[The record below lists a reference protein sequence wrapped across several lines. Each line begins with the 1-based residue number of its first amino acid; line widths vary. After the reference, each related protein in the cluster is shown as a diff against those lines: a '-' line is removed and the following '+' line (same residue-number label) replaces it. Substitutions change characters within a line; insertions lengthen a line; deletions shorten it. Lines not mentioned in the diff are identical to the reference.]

1 MEKTDAKYQAY
12 LQILREELVPAM
24 GCTEPIALAYGA
36 AVARRKLGCLPDTV
50 SVQVSGNLVKNVKS
64 VIVPNTGGLKGIP
77 AAVTAGLVAGDP
89 DRVLEVISV
98 VTEEQKAEM
107 AGFLQSHPIQVHL
120 ADTPLTF
127 DYTVT
132 LTGSGHT
139 VTLRIV
145 NYHTNIVLLEKDGV
159 REIDLPVEGE
169 QETALT
175 DRSVLTI
182 KDIVDFADSVDVDE
196 LRPMLDPQIQYNMA
210 IAEEGLLHA
219 YGSNVGKVL
228 MSTEASLERR
238 ARAKA
243 AAGSDARMNGCE
255 MPVVIVS
262 GSGNQGITA
271 SVPVIEYARSLGI
284 PEERMYRALAVSDLC
299 TIHQKTYIGR
309 LSAFC
314 GAVSAGAGAGA
325 GICYLLGGGYDQ
337 VKHTIVNAL
346 AFHSGVVCDGAKS
359 SCAAKISMAVEAG
372 IFGYQMYQNGQQF
385 HTGDGI
391 ISDTVEHTI
400 QNVGELGRQG
410 MRETDH
416 VILGLMT
423 REPC

>member
-107 AGFLQSHPIQVHL
+107 AHFLSTHPIQVHL

-139 VTLRIV
+139 VTLRIA
-145 NYHTNIVLLEKDGV
+145 NYHTNIVLLEKDGA

-416 VILGLMT
+416 VILDLMT

>member
-1 MEKTDAKYQAY
+1 MKKTDPHYQAY

-36 AVARRKLGCLPDTV
+36 AVARRALGCLPDTV
-50 SVQVSGNLVKNVKS
+50 SVQVSGNLIKNVKS

-77 AAVTAGLVAGDP
+77 AAVTAGLVAGDL
-89 DRVLEVISV
+89 DKVLEVISV
-98 VTEEQKAEM
+98 VTEAQKEEM
-107 AGFLQSHPIQVHL
+107 ARFLQSHPIGVHL
-120 ADTPLTF
+120 AETPLTF

-132 LTGSGHT
+132 L
-139 VTLRIV
+139 RIA

-159 REIDLPVEGE
+159 KEIDIPVEGE

-175 DRSVLTI
+175 DRSILSI
-182 KDIVDFADSVDVDE
+182 QEIVDFADSVDVDD
-196 LRPMLDPQIQYNMA
+196 LRPLLDPQIQCNMA

-219 YGSNVGKVL
+219 YGANVGKVL

-372 IFGYQMYQNGQQF
+372 IFGYQMYQNGQEF
-385 HTGDGI
+385 RTGDGI
-391 ISDTVEHTI
+391 ISDGVEHTI

-416 VILGLMT
+416 VILEMMT

>member
-1 MEKTDAKYQAY
+1 MD
-12 LQILREELVPAM
+12 
-24 GCTEPIALAYGA
+24 
-36 AVARRKLGCLPDTV
+36 VAD
-50 SVQVSGNLVKNVKS
+50 
-64 VIVPNTGGLKGIP
+64 
-77 AAVTAGLVAGDP
+77 
-89 DRVLEVISV
+89 
-98 VTEEQKAEM
+98 
-107 AGFLQSHPIQVHL
+107 
-120 ADTPLTF
+120 
-127 DYTVT
+127 
-132 LTGSGHT
+132 
-139 VTLRIV
+139 
-145 NYHTNIVLLEKDGV
+145 
-159 REIDLPVEGE
+159 
-169 QETALT
+169 
-175 DRSVLTI
+175 
-182 KDIVDFADSVDVDE
+182 
-196 LRPMLDPQIQYNMA
+196 LRPLLDPQIQYNMA

-219 YGSNVGKVL
+219 YGANVGKVL

-359 SCAAKISMAVEAG
+359 SCAAKISMAVGAG
-372 IFGYQMYQNGQQF
+372 IFGYQMYQNGQEF
-385 HTGDGI
+385 RTGDGI
-391 ISDTVEHTI
+391 ISDGVEHTI

-416 VILGLMT
+416 VILDMMT